1 MEANHCL
8 KSVQMR
14 SFFWYVFSCIW
25 TEYGDLLRESPYSL
39 RIQENT
45 DQKKHR
51 IWILFMQCIFRQAK
65 LTADENM
72 RVSKLHFK
80 EECFGQDSQVSLH
93 ALVILENL
101 ARKFWLNYSGNSSKK
116 SKIIGTFYLPLI
128 REGGRKCC
136 SLEKVFCI
144 CGKGA

>member
-1 MEANHCL
+1 MEANRYM
-8 KSVQMR
+8 KNVQIR
-14 SFFWYVFSCIW
+14 RFFWYVFSCIW
-25 TEYGDLLRESPYSL
+25 TEYGDLLCESPYSF
-39 RIQENT
+39 RIQENK
-45 DQKKHR
+45 DQKKLR
-51 IWILFMQCIFRQAK
+51 IWTLFTQWLFRQEK

-80 EECFGQDSQVSLH
+80 GECFGQDSQVSLY

-116 SKIIGTFYLPLI
+116 SKIIVTFYLPLI

-136 SLEKVFCI
+136 SLKKVFCI
-144 CGKGA
+144 CVKEA